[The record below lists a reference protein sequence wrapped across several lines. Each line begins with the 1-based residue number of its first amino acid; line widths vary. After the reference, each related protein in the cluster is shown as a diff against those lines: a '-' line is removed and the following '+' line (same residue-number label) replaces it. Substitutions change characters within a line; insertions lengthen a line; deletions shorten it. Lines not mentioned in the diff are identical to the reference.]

1 MGWRGSAVRF
11 TEVVA
16 ELRMLAATCCERL
29 QRQVRRTGSG
39 WLLDYPKSGNAES
52 ALEDTLCASLANRWQ
67 TMRWLRWGTP
77 FVLVGA
83 TGFEPVT
90 SSVSAKHREPLC

>member
-16 ELRMLAATCCERL
+16 ELRMLAATCCGRL

-39 WLLDYPKSGNAES
+39 WLLDYPKSGNA
-52 ALEDTLCASLANRWQ
+52 
-67 TMRWLRWGTP
+67 
-77 FVLVGA
+77 
-83 TGFEPVT
+83 
-90 SSVSAKHREPLC
+90 